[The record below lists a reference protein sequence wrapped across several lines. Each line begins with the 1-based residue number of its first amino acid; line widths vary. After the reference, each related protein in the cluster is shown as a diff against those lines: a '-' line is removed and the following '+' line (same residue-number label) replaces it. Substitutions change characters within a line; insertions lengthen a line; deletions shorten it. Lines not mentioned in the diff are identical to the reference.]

1 MSYTK
6 LFANTVIS
14 EAYHK
19 FRPPYPIEVVDRII
33 KYLQE
38 KHLSPLALAIDVGC
52 GSGQSTRNLSPHFEK
67 VIGCDVS
74 ETQIKKATET
84 EKLAN
89 IEYRIGN
96 DEALPAEDG
105 SVDLVTAAQ
114 AAHWFNLK
122 TFYSEVDRIL
132 KPGGCL
138 ALYGYGSAVEFHQN
152 SNAGELQK
160 VFDEF
165 YYGTLKGYWEGRR
178 KHIED
183 LYADIHLPYSDAVRD
198 HSMAI
203 EMEYTV
209 SDFVGYLSSLSAFH
223 EYKRL
228 HPEEDTLQ
236 TVLEKFTR
244 AFGKDAKSAD
254 HTTMN
259 VSYPIFLLL
268 GRKPNS

>member
-1 MSYTK
+1 MSFTK
-6 LFANTVIS
+6 LFVNAAIS
-14 EAYHK
+14 EAYQK
-19 FRPPYPIEVVDRII
+19 FRPTYPIEVVDRIV

-38 KHLSPLALAIDVGC
+38 KHKSPLTLAIDVGC

-74 ETQIKKATET
+74 ETQINKATET

-96 DEALPAEDG
+96 DETLPAEDR

-138 ALYGYGSAVEFHQN
+138 ALYGYGNADFHQN
-152 SNAGELQK
+152 SNAAELQK
-160 VFDEF
+160 VCNEF
-165 YYGTLKGYWEGRR
+165 YSLKGYWEGRR
-178 KHIED
+178 KYVDD
-183 LYADIHLPYSDAVRD
+183 LYADIHLPYSDAIRD

-209 SDFVGYLSSLSAFH
+209 SGFVGFLSSWSAFH

-254 HTTMN
+254 LTTMN

-268 GRKPNS
+268 GRKPNN